1 MKLRL
6 NFVIIVLSAM
16 LGAVGSWASE
26 PVERVFPYV
35 KTFKPSDFFF
45 LKYKADSIE
54 KTTDVTFSLW
64 DEAEAGSKIWS
75 EEKLIA
81 IRPLLSHEIK
91 TNLGD
96 TTSFESASVD
106 FSKQLWVQVEINGMT
121 LGSRD
126 KLPVVPYA
134 IWSANT
140 DATGEPG
147 PAGPAGPQGPIGATG
162 PQGLPGATGNWGTR
176 SARPTRTDR

>member
-1 MKLRL
+1 
-6 NFVIIVLSAM
+6 M
-16 LGAVGSWASE
+16 LHLACGMTKRRA
-26 PVERVFPYV
+26 
-35 KTFKPSDFFF
+35 
-45 LKYKADSIE
+45 L
-54 KTTDVTFSLW
+54 
-64 DEAEAGSKIWS
+64 KIWS

-134 IWSANT
+134 LWSANA

-162 PQGLPGATGNWGTR
+162 PKGLPGVTGAQVPQENK
-176 SARPTRTDR
+176 S